1 MKLLKRKQKIARPS
15 SIKPASAWKMFRAA
29 LLDLKHGWKRY
40 VLIMAIVAVP
50 MNLFLL
56 APGLSTDP
64 AFQAYSL
71 IFLVIMNVALLWAIS
86 THERTGQ
93 VPGLAAAY
101 YDGSI
106 AIVRFL
112 LTMLALV
119 LMLIPVTF
127 ATVLYILGSAVVDA
141 SGTLPEQMLILF
153 ACLLISMISGWLIVR
168 FGLAPIIVVADGT
181 RPVHALRYART
192 LTLGRFWR
200 VFARMA
206 ALVLFVAITALPIAA
221 VTALL
226 SALHLAPLA
235 TLFFELIT
243 TFTALPLINIYGL
256 RLYRDLEKGYH
267 SVNERTT
274 STAAA
279 TIDK

>member
-1 MKLLKRKQKIARPS
+1 
-15 SIKPASAWKMFRAA
+15 
-29 LLDLKHGWKRY
+29 
-40 VLIMAIVAVP
+40 
-50 MNLFLL
+50 MNFLL
-56 APGLSTDP
+56 LASGLPNDP
-64 AFQAYSL
+64 IFQAYSL

-101 YDGSI
+101 YDGPI

-141 SGTLPEQMLILF
+141 SGTLPEQMLIPF

-168 FGLAPIIVVADGT
+168 FGLAAVIVVAGLT
-181 RPVHALRYART
+181 RPLHALRYART

-206 ALVLFVAITALPIAA
+206 ALVLFVATTALPIAA

-235 TLFFELIT
+235 TLFLS
-243 TFTALPLINIYGL
+243 PLL
-256 RLYRDLEKGYH
+256 LSPRYR
-267 SVNERTT
+267 S
-274 STAAA
+274 
-279 TIDK
+279 